1 MQVDTED
8 KWTLFVKLNPGEDK
22 GDSPYQD
29 FAQIEAQLGGCEK
42 QNDYVSTDKTPAK
55 CADTCTLDPV
65 GRLHVRAFAFQVR
78 GVLIGIWGAM

>member
-29 FAQIEAQLGGCEK
+29 FAQIEVQLGGCKK
-42 QNDYVSTDKTPAK
+42 QNDLLVADDVLTKAQCAEK
-55 CADTCTLDPV
+55 CLLSLDSDGKPNCISMELKESRM
-65 GRLHVRAFAFQVR
+65 GL
-78 GVLIGIWGAM
+78 